1 MSRKE
6 KVQKE
11 NTRRVEQLEH
21 LVEAHTRTERHL
33 EQYSNIAA
41 EDQKQHAKELQ
52 RKRENQI
59 HNLEHILVTGQ
70 HNNEFDE

>member
-1 MSRKE
+1 MRKKE

-11 NTRRVEQLEH
+11 DLRRLEQLEH

-33 EQYSNIAA
+33 EQYSNLAS

-59 HNLEHILVTGQ
+59 HNLEHVLATGQ
-70 HNNEFDE
+70 HNNEYDE